1 MGNPQ
6 RSNEILRT
14 EISEEVRERIEEL
27 AEELVLLKEE
37 DDCCYTDHG
46 EPVFLRET
54 ANRVTEIEA
63 EITRLE
69 ESDQLAAPGELEELG
84 QTNFLEG

>member
-1 MGNPQ
+1 MTC
-6 RSNEILRT
+6 SKCHDEILRT
-14 EISEEVRERIEEL
+14 ELSQDVRERIKEL
-27 AEELVLLKEE
+27 AEEFVLLK
-37 DDCCYTDHG
+37 DDDFCYTDHG

-54 ANRVTEIEA
+54 ANRGTEIEA

-69 ESDQLAAPGELEELG
+69 ESDQLAAPGELEDLG